1 MWFLKNHCQLITI
14 PQTPT
19 NSLVFCNNL
28 LTAYKTKPPTC
39 SEKALGTV
47 QPLKMLTDL

>member
-1 MWFLKNHCQLITI
+1 MSFLKNHCQLIMI

-19 NSLVFCNNL
+19 SSLVFCNNL

-39 SEKALGTV
+39 SEKALETA